1 MTAMQPDHS
10 SSWMERWLPGIASIR
25 RYRRAW
31 LGRDVLAGLALVGIL
46 VPAGMAYAEASGL
59 PPITGLYA
67 TIVPLLVYAAMGP
80 SRLLIL
86 GPDSS
91 LVPLILA
98 ALAPFA
104 LLGTEARVEHAALLA
119 VMVGVLIGAIGL
131 LRLGFIAD
139 IISMP
144 VREGFLLGIAIIILV
159 TQLPLLFGFT
169 GSGDGAVQR
178 FVEFVSSLL
187 DGETN
192 EAALAIGAA
201 SLIVILAARRIDKRI
216 PGVLVAVIGATLVSW
231 MLDLANRAGIVVVGE
246 LPQGLPSLTI
256 PTIDVETIVA
266 LAPAAVSI
274 VLVTAADTVVLSRTF
289 AARHS
294 YRTRPD
300 REMIALGGANLATGL
315 FSGYPISSSSSR
327 TAVAESARQKTQLAA
342 VVGALAIA
350 AMLVL
355 APGLLAALPQSALAA
370 VVISAAIGLIALPA
384 WQRLWAWRRSEFLV
398 GLVTLLGVL
407 LIGVV
412 EGILIAAM
420 LSVLAFLRRAWRP
433 HDAVLGRATGVKGYH
448 DLTFYPDA
456 RRIPGLTMYRFDAAL
471 SFFNA
476 EAFRERVL
484 EIVSDPDE
492 EARWLVVAAEPI
504 TDVDTTAAEQLGM
517 LLDELEARSI
527 TFAFAQL
534 KDPVKA
540 RLDRYGLVERIGRE
554 RFFPTMGTAVDA
566 YVAATG
572 SSWVDWEEQ
581 VEASEAQDE
590 PATKPTTD

>member
-67 TIVPLLVYAAMGP
+67 TIVPLFVYAVMGP

>member
-1 MTAMQPDHS
+1 
-10 SSWMERWLPGIASIR
+10 MERWLPGIASAR
-25 RYRRAW
+25 RYRRGW
-31 LGRDVLAGLALVGIL
+31 LVRDILAGLALVGIL

-131 LRLGFIAD
+131 LRLGFIGD

-169 GSGDGAVQR
+169 GTGDGVVQR
-178 FVEFVSSLL
+178 VAEFVSSLVN
-187 DGETN
+187 GETN
-192 EAALAIGAA
+192 EAAFAIGAA
-201 SLIVILAARRIDKRI
+201 SLVVILAARCIDKRI
-216 PGVLVAVIGATLVSW
+216 PGVLIAVIGATLVSW
-231 MLDLANRAGIVVVGE
+231 VLDLASRAGIVVVGE
-246 LPQGLPSLTI
+246 LPQGLPSLSL
-256 PTIDVETIVA
+256 PAIDIETIVA

-289 AARHS
+289 AARHG

-342 VVGALAIA
+342 VIGALAVA
-350 AMLVL
+350 AMLVA
-355 APGLLAALPQSALAA
+355 APGMLASLPQSTLAA

-384 WQRLWAWRRSEFLV
+384 WRRLWAWRRGEFLV
-398 GLVTLLGVL
+398 GLVTLFGVL

-412 EGILIAAM
+412 EGILIAAV
-420 LSVLAFLRRAWRP
+420 LSLLAFLRRAWRP

-456 RRIPGLTMYRFDAAL
+456 RRIPGLTMYRFDAPL

-484 EIVSDPDE
+484 EIVSGANRE
-492 EARWLVVAAEPI
+492 VRWLVVAAEPI

-527 TFAFAQL
+527 TFVFAEL

-540 RLDRYGLVERIGRE
+540 RLERYGLVERIGHD

-581 VEASEAQDE
+581 VGTPDPEADPPRPS
-590 PATKPTTD
+590 TGG

>member
-1 MTAMQPDHS
+1 
-10 SSWMERWLPGIASIR
+10 
-25 RYRRAW
+25 
-31 LGRDVLAGLALVGIL
+31 
-46 VPAGMAYAEASGL
+46 
-59 PPITGLYA
+59 
-67 TIVPLLVYAAMGP
+67 
-80 SRLLIL
+80 
-86 GPDSS
+86 
-91 LVPLILA
+91 
-98 ALAPFA
+98 
-104 LLGTEARVEHAALLA
+104 
-119 VMVGVLIGAIGL
+119 
-131 LRLGFIAD
+131 LRLGFIGD

-169 GSGDGAVQR
+169 GTGDGVVQR
-178 FVEFVSSLL
+178 FAEFVSSLV

-192 EAALAIGAA
+192 EAAFAIGAA
-201 SLIVILAARRIDKRI
+201 TLVVILAARRIDKRI
-216 PGVLVAVIGATLVSW
+216 PGVLIAVIGATLVSW
-231 MLDLANRAGIVVVGE
+231 VLDLASRAGIVVVGE
-246 LPQGLPSLTI
+246 LPQGLPSLSL
-256 PTIDVETIVA
+256 PAIDIETIVA

-342 VVGALAIA
+342 VVGALTVA
-350 AMLVL
+350 AMLVA
-355 APGLLAALPQSALAA
+355 APGMLASLPQSTLAA

-384 WQRLWAWRRSEFLV
+384 WRRLWAWRRGEFLV

-412 EGILIAAM
+412 EGILIAAV
-420 LSVLAFLRRAWRP
+420 LSLLAFLRRAWRP

-456 RRIPGLTMYRFDAAL
+456 RRIPGLTMYRFDAPL

-484 EIVSDPDE
+484 EIVSGANRE
-492 EARWLVVAAEPI
+492 VRWLVVAAEPI

-527 TFAFAQL
+527 TFVFAEL

-540 RLDRYGLVERIGRE
+540 RLERYGLVERIGHD

-581 VEASEAQDE
+581 VGTPDPEADPPRPS
-590 PATKPTTD
+590 TGG

>member
-1 MTAMQPDHS
+1 
-10 SSWMERWLPGIASIR
+10 MERWLPGIASAR
-25 RYRRAW
+25 RYRRGW
-31 LGRDVLAGLALVGIL
+31 LVRDILAGLALVGIL

-131 LRLGFIAD
+131 LRLGFIGD

-169 GSGDGAVQR
+169 GTGDGVVQR
-178 FVEFVSSLL
+178 VAEFVSSLVN
-187 DGETN
+187 GETN
-192 EAALAIGAA
+192 EAAFAIGAA
-201 SLIVILAARRIDKRI
+201 SLVVILAARCIDKRI
-216 PGVLVAVIGATLVSW
+216 PGVLIAVIGATLVSW
-231 MLDLANRAGIVVVGE
+231 VLDLASRAGIVVVGE
-246 LPQGLPSLTI
+246 LPQGLPSLSL
-256 PTIDVETIVA
+256 PAIDIETIVA
-266 LAPAAVSI
+266 LAPAALSI

-289 AARHS
+289 AARHG

-342 VVGALAIA
+342 VVGALAVA
-350 AMLVL
+350 AMLVA
-355 APGLLAALPQSALAA
+355 APGMLASLPQSTLAA

-384 WQRLWAWRRSEFLV
+384 WRRLWAWRRGEFLV

-412 EGILIAAM
+412 EGILIAAV
-420 LSVLAFLRRAWRP
+420 LSLLAFLRRAWRP

-456 RRIPGLTMYRFDAAL
+456 RRIPGLTMYRFDAPL

-484 EIVSDPDE
+484 EIVSGANRE
-492 EARWLVVAAEPI
+492 VRWLVVAAEPI

-527 TFAFAQL
+527 TFVFAEL

-540 RLDRYGLVERIGRE
+540 RLERYGLVERIGHD

-581 VEASEAQDE
+581 VGTPDPEA
-590 PATKPTTD
+590 KPPRTSTGG